1 VNYYPRYP
9 AHYLAA
15 TLQLSMLEDG
25 AYTRLMDWY
34 YSNERPIPDEQ
45 KYAIARASNSAEK
58 RAVNSVLDAF
68 FSEGSGQW
76 FQARIEEEIQK
87 AAPKME
93 AARING
99 LKGGRPRK
107 VKPDGFFEENPMG
120 FENETQTEPSE
131 KLPNPQS
138 PVLNQEQEQKELSL
152 TETVLTHGLMPFDR
166 FWTAYP
172 RRVAKQAAMKAWN
185 KIAPNS
191 GMVEVILRAV
201 AAYAASDQ
209 WRLQPEFIPYPAS
222 WLNDHRW
229 EDEIPR
235 HRSTNGNRQ
244 PSKQLQA
251 LHDLENLKN
260 ECLDHERSDEWP
272 EASAAAGARLL
283 PRS

>member
-1 VNYYPRYP
+1 
-9 AHYLAA
+9 
-15 TLQLSMLEDG
+15 MLEDG

-107 VKPDGFFEENPMG
+107 VKPDGFFKENPVG

-138 PVLNQEQEQKELSL
+138 PVLNQEQEQNPLLGRDEKPTASR
-152 TETVLTHGLMPFDR
+152 FDE
-166 FWTAYP
+166 FWAAYP
-172 RRVAKQAAMKAWN
+172 SKAGKKPAKATWERRKLDR
-185 KIAPNS
+185 IADRILADIANRKLHDQRWLDGYIPNAS
-191 GMVEVILRAV
+191 TYVSQERWQDGIANRRAV
-201 AAYAASDQ
+201 
-209 WRLQPEFIPYPAS
+209 
-222 WLNDHRW
+222 
-229 EDEIPR
+229 
-235 HRSTNGNRQ
+235 NGTHQ